1 MAAKAKPLAPTA
13 DMLSLGT
20 VVRIPRRTLHD
31 EVLNQLRD
39 MIIEGRL
46 PPGARIN
53 EVQIGAMLG
62 VSRTPLR
69 EAIKSLTSE
78 GLVENVPAKGAVVR
92 RFSESDLR
100 QILEVLKAIEQLG
113 GRLACERADDATIG
127 RLVDI
132 HERMMVLYRKRKRL
146 AYFKLNQLIH
156 TGIVEASGNP
166 VLAATHEMLQA
177 RIKRMRYVGNEGA
190 PKWAGAVAEH
200 EEMIDAL
207 KHRDAGRLVA
217 VIGRHLDE
225 TLVRVRDVI

>member
-1 MAAKAKPLAPTA
+1 MVAKAKTAPPIAAAT
-13 DMLSLGT
+13 LLGA
-20 VVRIPRRTLHD
+20 VPRIARRTLHD

-46 PPGARIN
+46 PPGARVN
-53 EVQIGAMLG
+53 EVQIGALLG

-69 EAIKSLTSE
+69 EAIKTLSSE
-78 GLVENVPAKGAVVR
+78 GLVEMVPAKGAIVR
-92 RFSESDLR
+92 RCSNEDLR

-113 GRLACERADDATIG
+113 GRLACERADDATIH
-127 RLVDI
+127 RLCDI
-132 HERMMVLYRKRKRL
+132 HERMMALYRERSRL
-146 AYFKLNQLIH
+146 EYFKLIQSIH
-156 TGIVEASGNP
+156 SGIVQASGNP

-177 RIKRMRYVGNEGA
+177 RIKRMRYIGNEDP

-207 KHRDAGRLVA
+207 KQRDADRLAA

-225 TLVRVRDVI
+225 TLVRVREIP